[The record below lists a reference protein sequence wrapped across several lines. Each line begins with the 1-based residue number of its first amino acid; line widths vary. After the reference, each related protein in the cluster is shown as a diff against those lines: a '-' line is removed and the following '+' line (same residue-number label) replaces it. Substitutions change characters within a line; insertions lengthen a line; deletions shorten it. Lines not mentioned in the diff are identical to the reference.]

1 MSKLSI
7 YLIDKNSTV
16 RQTLKMYLS
25 EFDYIDVIGEGEFLS
40 VEHSVLIKNFPD
52 IIVADVSDNLDKNF
66 EIAENIIKKS
76 PQTKIIATASDYS
89 TDTIIRAMRAGIRE
103 FLPKPIIKDNF
114 LKSIDKFKK
123 QIMGTDSAEEENKS
137 KVITVFSNKGGVG
150 KTSIAVNVAL
160 ELANITKEKVA
171 LVDLNMHLGDITTF
185 LDINPSFD
193 ISYLAKKA
201 DIADKDFLLSV
212 LEQYGNS
219 DLYVLADPPYVDEAK
234 KIQPKEIQNLINVL
248 KTTFAYI
255 VIDTNSTFD
264 AITVSALDNTDL
276 ILLISAINV
285 PAVRNC
291 QRCLD
296 AFDRLDYE
304 EEKTKIIINRYVEND
319 DIKIEDFENAVDK
332 PVYWKI
338 PNNYYTITSAI
349 CKGKPVSE
357 INNESNIAKS
367 YRELATDISDNI
379 YKQSIIK
386 KINRNPLAVLEG
398 FI

>member
-1 MSKLSI
+1 MSKLSV
-7 YLIDKNSTV
+7 YLIDSNPTV

-40 VEHSVLIKNFPD
+40 VEHSVLINNMPD
-52 IIVADVSDNLDKNF
+52 IIVFDISDNIDKNF
-66 EIAENIIKKS
+66 EIADSIIKKY
-76 PQTKIIATASDYS
+76 PQTKIMATATDYS
-89 TDTIIRAMRAGIRE
+89 TDTIIRAMRVGIRE

-114 LKSIDKFKK
+114 LKSISKFKS
-123 QIMGTDSAEEENKS
+123 QLLDDDTLDSESNS

-171 LVDLNMHLGDITTF
+171 LVDLNMHLGDVTTF

-193 ISYLAKKA
+193 ISYLAKKSNV
-201 DIADKDFLLSV
+201 ADKSFLLSV
-212 LEQYGNS
+212 LEQYENT
-219 DLYVLADPPYVDEAK
+219 DLYVLADPPYMEDAK
-234 KIQPKEIQNLINVL
+234 KIQPDEIQNLINML
-248 KTTFAYI
+248 KTTFAYV

-276 ILLISAINV
+276 ILLVSAINV

-291 QRCLD
+291 QRCLN

-319 DIKIEDFENAVDK
+319 DIRIEDFEKAVDK

-349 CKGKPVSE
+349 CKGKPVCE
-357 INNESNIAKS
+357 INNDSNIAKS

-386 KINRNPLAVLEG
+386 KINRNPLAVLDG
-398 FI
+398 IL